1 MASAA
6 ETSESLLSKL
16 ESADSAGIHR
26 LISDYLNPFAD
37 LHNKKKKKTSA
48 DLQTLQRSLAKKF
61 TPFLN
66 RALSILP
73 KRLADPS
80 NLDAAFAPELFDI
93 YRLCLD
99 SMAAV
104 SSQFSGKPYKF
115 HIHRIRFICALEAW
129 ARHRD
134 AESEALRVLK
144 SFKAIQLGTEPVD
157 LDSRFVPGVKQGCA
171 DNEFGALIG
180 EVVYILAR
188 CASAI
193 QSKEEEVYERLLCMV
208 EELAPW
214 FRVLDETASDKVH
227 RQLAIYLG
235 RCTLFLVETLSSFGE
250 NLICKFCCIT
260 VSEYAKSPIKD
271 HMFKWGRRICS
282 ALFSLQEPGSSRIS
296 NTLLCLLDSLVDE
309 CKAEIEFPGKD
320 FAELTAY
327 CANKC
332 CTTSTNLSGSLRSHL
347 EKLITHFDQV
357 PPLNLILRLYATGL
371 HYVDCSLKSKDDDV
385 TSSGGAIRM
394 LLDDG
399 GITTDL
405 SDCLDSLESY
415 FQIGTNDI
423 SKMGFSTRHVQKNLK
438 DYLLPYYNALE
449 FLCHPLVD
457 IVYSGKKQIFAD
469 NGAAFVS
476 NGLWVIQ
483 GAFHQ
488 LYDVFLSLQTYR
500 ITCDID
506 IDGFKQNS
514 ILRASVAACILST
527 RTKLNTQRSAQILNH
542 VITSEWIQLD
552 GLKHIYASLY
562 STGTRLYKNKELT
575 EASEALK
582 LSCKASWARV
592 IRLCELFAGKL
603 KVSIADLSKDTIL
616 DVLNESCT
624 VSAFLLDILNQVD
637 NHEVKR
643 AMVECLETW
652 STAVNLFGKLP
663 GPMSVVKQ
671 WVKMEC
677 KCCNNVHIE
686 DSCPTL
692 YSLLSSSKN
701 LSKKTTEIILEQGL
715 LAYEQMYAVN
725 PEFCQK
731 MQMQIINILL
741 QDVYVTPDSW
751 LQKAKILVRKGRW
764 LKLYG
769 INGLKDCI
777 CCLTEAITLLV
788 SNQSK
793 TYGNTS
799 IHETSPRHEL
809 AVAYCLR
816 ALCTQEDEPQ
826 SEKMFQ
832 DIRAALDAWLG
843 ISTIDMC
850 SPDDK
855 CFMVSESTMTL
866 LYNIFDLLSIKVRL
880 STFNGALGLGSTE
893 RIYMFGHMDYYHD
906 IYRILIRLYNWKN
919 IPLEKC
925 LVRLWECR
933 RVSHALCSSPVND
946 TLVMNLSD
954 HFGELPKS
962 IEFWV
967 DSLKGSRQLV
977 IGFQHNFSF
986 LFANVPGRPCI
997 PKNLFRCEITVDEV
1011 KEAALEL
1018 ISSVPV
1024 SSQSSY
1030 VTAYLYYDLC
1040 ERLVSNGQLV
1050 EALSYAMEA
1059 HQLRRELFQKK
1070 FAYCFVQKTEKYNET
1085 GDTYQKFTLNDHNL
1099 VLQRSVSREVW
1110 SFDTSSCNLE
1120 KCYLSPYNVLQCY
1133 LESTLQVGVIHEI
1146 IGNGAE
1152 AEVHLQWG
1160 KTISCSQSLPLF
1172 TVAFC
1177 SVLGK
1182 LYLKK
1187 QLWDLAEKELQSA
1200 KQYLDASEKDISC
1213 LKCRLMQEATVELNL
1228 ADLYQRKLYSS
1239 RSASLEKPSCAESLY
1254 NSALTKLNLP
1264 EWKNSVSCPGL
1275 TVLKEVGNSGGSTSS
1290 HFAETKVEPKGKI
1303 EAKKSR
1309 TKNARKPVGRDQ
1321 VSVPYNLRSTQSRSQ
1336 SCHNQSVRGTGVQVG
1351 DSKNSKRSTEC
1362 DSSDNLS
1369 NRDFLLDLECC
1380 EVSYGCDQ
1388 TCICHKT
1395 RCWQCLPMEV
1405 MESGLL
1411 KNFVD
1416 LKWEYVRRRLSLRLL
1431 TGLGNCLEHQGQIHE
1446 ANEFIL
1452 QSVSVLVSRN
1462 PFSMTTSSVP
1472 PTCLLDLMAKEIPG
1486 DVLSVERAEILYS
1499 ICWLSLKIRSKNKRV
1514 LFSDLPHI
1522 HLPKLV
1528 SWLMLAFVLCREVPV
1543 LFQKV
1548 SRLLAAIFLLSA
1560 SSETFSLSSSCKNL
1574 HENHWASYF
1583 HQASIGAH
1591 LNYHFFTKI
1600 SERCKLQHPVN
1611 SEGAHVAGSCLVPE
1625 KQNLHR
1631 VAPESTQYLEEFVTE
1646 FFSGLPCTTI
1656 ICISVLGGPYA
1667 SLLQELLCFPSLV
1680 HAWIV
1685 VSRLNSK
1692 NQPISVL
1699 LPVDSVLEG
1708 DSDDDSFSG
1717 IKNWHCPW
1725 GSTVVDDVA
1734 PEFRLILEGTYSS
1747 SVKHPVQDTNEKK
1760 LYWWVQR
1767 KNFDRRLGEFLKNL
1781 EDSWFGAW
1789 KLMLLGE
1796 WSDREQLDSVLE
1808 DLVCSLKSKCK
1819 MEIDESVLKV
1829 ILGGS
1834 KYDFEGGPFVTQLCR
1849 KKGSYINKFGCL
1861 EEEKCMA
1868 SCNDS
1873 SGGDNLSESAY
1884 KLVSEAVNEL
1894 KGLHSCVNIEPT
1906 ILVLDYE
1913 VQMLP
1918 WENLPVLRNQEVY
1931 RMPSVGSILAT
1942 ANRNYQNQDQV
1953 QSIATL
1959 FPLIDPLDAFYL
1971 LNPSGDLNYTQNE
1984 FETWF
1989 RDQNLEGKA
1998 GSAPPAEELAV
2009 ALSSH
2014 DLFLYF
2020 GHGCGKQ
2027 YIPRHEIQKL
2037 EHCAA
2042 TLLMGCSS
2050 GSLKLN
2056 GCYVPQG
2063 TPLSYLL
2070 AGSPVIVA
2078 NLWDVTDRDI
2088 DRFAKSMLDSWLKA
2102 RSSPCVGCVQKSD
2115 KNLSC
2120 EHRPT
2125 VGSFM
2130 SEARK
2135 TCQLPFLIGAA
2146 PVCYGV
2152 PTGIWK
2158 KEL

>member
-1 MASAA
+1 MASAT
-6 ETSESLLSKL
+6 ETSETLLSKL
-16 ESADSAGIHR
+16 ESADSAAIHR

-37 LHNKKKKKTSA
+37 LHKKKTST
-48 DLQTLQRSLAKKF
+48 DHQTLQRSLAKKF

-66 RALSILP
+66 RALAILP

-80 NLDAAFAPELFDI
+80 KLDAKFAPELFDI

-99 SMAAV
+99 SMDAV

-115 HIHRIRFICALEAW
+115 HIQRIRLVYAFEAW
-129 ARHRD
+129 GRHQD
-134 AESEALRVLK
+134 AEFEALRVLK
-144 SFKAIQLGTEPVD
+144 SFKAIELGTKPVN
-157 LDSRFVPGVKQGCA
+157 LDRRFVPGVEQGGC
-171 DNEFGALIG
+171 DKEFGALLG
-180 EVVYILAR
+180 EVVWMLAK
-188 CASAI
+188 CASLI
-193 QSKEEEVYERLLCMV
+193 QSKEAEVYERLLCMV
-208 EELAPW
+208 EELGPW
-214 FRVLDETASDKVH
+214 FRVLDETVHDKVH
-227 RQLAIYLG
+227 RQLAIYLE
-235 RCTLFLVETLSSFGE
+235 RCTLFLVRELSSLGA
-250 NLICKFCCIT
+250 NLVCKFCRIT
-260 VSEYAKSPIKD
+260 VSEYAKSSIKD
-271 HMFKWGRRICS
+271 HMFKCARRICS
-282 ALFSLQEPGSSRIS
+282 AVFSLQETSSSFIS
-296 NTLLCLLDSLVDE
+296 NTLLCLFDSLVDE
-309 CKAEIEFPGKD
+309 CKAEVEYSGKD
-320 FAELTAY
+320 FIELIAY

-332 CTTSTNLSGSLRSHL
+332 RAASTNLSGTMRSHSK
-347 EKLITHFDQV
+347 KLITHFDQD

-371 HYVDCSLKSKDDDV
+371 HYIDCRIKSKDEDL
-385 TSSGGAIRM
+385 TYSGGAIRT
-394 LLDDG
+394 LLDDED
-399 GITTDL
+399 TMTDL

-423 SKMGFSTRHVQKNLK
+423 SKSGFSTSHMQKDLK
-438 DYLLPYYNALE
+438 DYLLPYFNALE
-449 FLCHPLVD
+449 FLCHPLAD
-457 IVYSGKKQIFAD
+457 LVYSGKKQIFAD
-469 NGAAFVS
+469 NGAASVS
-476 NGLWVIQ
+476 SELCVIQ

-488 LYDVFLSLQTYR
+488 LYDLFLSLQT
-500 ITCDID
+500 ITCEID
-506 IDGFKQNS
+506 IDGFKHNS
-514 ILRASVAACILST
+514 ILRASVAAFMLST
-527 RTKLNTQRSAQILNH
+527 RTKLNMQKSAQILNH

-552 GLKHIYASLY
+552 GLKHIYVSLY
-562 STGTRLYKNKELT
+562 NTGTCLYKNKELN

-582 LSCKASWARV
+582 LSCKASWTRV
-592 IRLCELFAGKL
+592 IHLCELFAGKL
-603 KVSIADLSKDTIL
+603 KVASADPSEDTIL

-624 VSAFLLDILNQVD
+624 GSAFLLDILNQVD

-643 AMVECLETW
+643 AMAECLETW
-652 STAVNLFGKLP
+652 SIAANLFGRLP
-663 GPMSVVKQ
+663 GPMSVVQQ

-677 KCCNNVHIE
+677 KCCNNMHIE
-686 DSCPTL
+686 DSSPTL
-692 YSLLSSSKN
+692 YSLLSSSKKI
-701 LSKKTTEIILEQGL
+701 SKKTTEIILEQGL
-715 LAYEQMYAVN
+715 LAYEKMYAVN

-751 LQKAKILVRKGRW
+751 LQKARILVRKGRA

-769 INGLKDCI
+769 IKGLKDCI
-777 CCLTEAITLLV
+777 HCLSEAISSL
-788 SNQSK
+788 QSK
-793 TYGNTS
+793 MYDNTS
-799 IHETSPRHEL
+799 IHQTSPRHEL

-843 ISTIDMC
+843 ISTTDMC
-850 SPDDK
+850 SPDDNCSPDDK
-855 CFMVSESTMTL
+855 CLMVSENTMML
-866 LYNIFDLLSIKVRL
+866 LYNIIDLLSIK
-880 STFNGALGLGSTE
+880 
-893 RIYMFGHMDYYHD
+893 GHMDYYHD
-906 IYRILIRLYNWKN
+906 IYRLLIRLFNWKN

-933 RVSHALCSSPVND
+933 RVSHALCTSPVND
-946 TLVMNLSD
+946 ALIMSLSD

-962 IEFWV
+962 IDFWI
-967 DSLKGSRQLV
+967 DCLKGSQQLV

-986 LFANVPGRPCI
+986 LFANLPWGPC
-997 PKNLFRCEITVDEV
+997 NHASLFRCEITVDEV
-1011 KEAALEL
+1011 KKDALEL

-1024 SSQSSY
+1024 SSQSAY
-1030 VTAYLYYDLC
+1030 VAAYLYYDLC

-1059 HQLRRELFQKK
+1059 HQLRLELFQKK
-1070 FAYCFVQKTEKYNET
+1070 FAYSFVRKAEKYNET
-1085 GDTYQKFTLNDHNL
+1085 RDTYQNFTLEDHNL
-1099 VLQRSVSREVW
+1099 EVKRSVAREVW

-1120 KCYLSPYNVLQCY
+1120 NCYLSPYNVLQCY
-1133 LESTLQVGVIHEI
+1133 LESTLQVGIIHEI
-1146 IGNGAE
+1146 VGNGAE
-1152 AEVHLQWG
+1152 AEVVLQWG

-1172 TVAFC
+1172 AVAFC

-1182 LYLKK
+1182 LYHKK

-1200 KQYLDASEKDISC
+1200 NQYLKASAKDISC
-1213 LKCRLMQEATVELNL
+1213 VKCRLMQKATVKLNL
-1228 ADLYQRKLYSS
+1228 GDLYQSKFYSS
-1239 RSASLEKPSCAESLY
+1239 RSASLETLSYAESLY
-1254 NSALTKLNLP
+1254 KSALTKLNLS
-1264 EWKNSVSCPGL
+1264 EWQNSVSCPGQ
-1275 TVLKEVGNSGGSTSS
+1275 TVLKEVGYSAGSISS
-1290 HFAETKVEPKGKI
+1290 HFAETKVEPKSKI

-1321 VSVPYNLRSTQSRSQ
+1321 GSVPDYNLRSTRSRCQSSQ
-1336 SCHNQSVRGTGVQVG
+1336 NQSVRGIGVQVG
-1351 DSKNSKRSTEC
+1351 HPKHLKRSTEC

-1369 NRDFLLDLECC
+1369 NKDFLLDLKTC
-1380 EVSYGCDQ
+1380 EVSYGSDL
-1388 TCICHKT
+1388 TCICNKM
-1395 RCWQCLPMEV
+1395 RCWHCLPMEV

-1431 TGLGNCLEHQGQIHE
+1431 TGLGNCLENQGQIHE
-1446 ANEFIL
+1446 TNELIL
-1452 QSVSVLVSRN
+1452 QSVSILVSRN
-1462 PFSMTTSSVP
+1462 PFCITTSSI
-1472 PTCLLDLMAKEIPG
+1472 PTTSLLDLMAKEIPG
-1486 DVLSVERAEILYS
+1486 DVLSVERAEVLYS
-1499 ICWLSLKIRSKNKRV
+1499 ICWLSLKIRSKNTRV
-1514 LFSDLPHI
+1514 IFSDLPHI

-1560 SSETFSLSSSCKNL
+1560 SSELFSLSSSCKKL

-1583 HQASIGAH
+1583 HQASIGTH
-1591 LNYHFFTKI
+1591 LNYQFFTKV
-1600 SERCKLQHPVN
+1600 SERCKLQHLLN
-1611 SEGAHVAGSCLVPE
+1611 GEGAHVAGSCLVSE
-1625 KQNLHR
+1625 TQNLHR
-1631 VAPESTQYLEEFVTE
+1631 VAPESIQDLEEFVTE

-1667 SLLQELLCFPSLV
+1667 SLLQELLCFPSRM
-1680 HAWIV
+1680 HAWIL

-1692 NQPISVL
+1692 NQPISML

-1708 DSDDDSFSG
+1708 DSDDVSDTG
-1717 IKNWHCPW
+1717 IKDWHCPW

-1734 PEFRLILEGTYSS
+1734 PEFRLILEGTHSS

-1760 LYWWVQR
+1760 LNWWVQR
-1767 KNFDRRLGEFLKNL
+1767 KNFDRRLGKFLKNL
-1781 EDSWFGAW
+1781 EDSWFGTW
-1789 KLMLLGE
+1789 KLVLLGE
-1796 WSDREQLDSVLE
+1796 WSNCKQLD
-1808 DLVCSLKSKCK
+1808 LVHKKLVRNLKSKCK
-1819 MEIDESVLKV
+1819 MEIDESLLKV

-1834 KYDFEGGPFVTQLCR
+1834 KYALEGGARVTQLCL
-1849 KKGSYINKFGCL
+1849 KKGSCVSKVGYL

-1873 SGGDNLSESAY
+1873 NGGENLSELAS
-1884 KLVSEAVNEL
+1884 KLVLEAVNEL
-1894 KGLHSCVNIEPT
+1894 EGLHSSLNIEPT
-1906 ILVLDYE
+1906 ILVVDYE

-1918 WENLPVLRNQEVY
+1918 WENLPILRNQEVY
-1931 RMPSVGSILAT
+1931 RMPSVGSISAT
-1942 ANRNYQNQDQV
+1942 ANRNYHNQDQV
-1953 QSIATL
+1953 QSIVTS

-1989 RDQNLEGKA
+1989 RDQNLEGKV
-1998 GSAPPAEELAV
+1998 GCAPPAEELAV
-2009 ALSSH
+2009 ALKSH
-2014 DLFLYF
+2014 DLFMYF
-2020 GHGCGKQ
+2020 GHGCGQQ
-2027 YIPRHEIQKL
+2027 YIPRREIQRL

-2102 RSSPCVGCVQKSD
+2102 RSSPCVSCAQCNKKVTK
-2115 KNLSC
+2115 KKLATNLSC
-2120 EHRPT
+2120 EHRPK